1 MTALIALAVTQ
12 PITVGIALRLVLV
25 HLRNE
30 AKEERRDRQILLNR
44 IQAPEVGI
52 SQSLE
57 ETEPEPWPPTED
69 TEPEK
74 LEDGELVPEVY

>member
-12 PITVGIALRLVLV
+12 PITVDIALRLVLV

-44 IQAPEVGI
+44 IQAPEIGI
-52 SQSLE
+52 SQSLD
-57 ETEPEPWPPTED
+57 EPEPETWPPNED
-69 TEPEK
+69 KSPDE